1 MLRPIRFAV
10 LMLVAAA
17 LAIPAA
23 SASAAPSE
31 WKTIDVTL
39 QTEQQQSLLLVAG
52 ELPPSAKLPYEGEL
66 AVPAGTQ
73 LQWIGEILG
82 GAASADPELKYV
94 KSTSQGMDL
103 YRFTLTKSRIAQV
116 EGIVQGMSG
125 PDGANFRSTMK
136 WTAWQALPEVR
147 ISHRIPQASQIIS
160 AAPGAIIQPSSTGFS
175 MYTKT
180 VKNPKAGEV
189 IDLSF
194 TYSSPAAGAAAA
206 GGAVSAPSN
215 PAIFVVILGLALG
228 GFGLLIY
235 KVRAKIQPQELPAV
249 KAPRAQASST
259 PAAKSSTPKSAA
271 PQASSSK
278 SASPK
283 STAAGSSRKRKA
295 EPVAPEPE
303 PQPKRIKP
311 AYLIVVVVGLLVVA
325 GVIAGG
331 QGVSA
336 KVVGGTVKKNF
347 GAPSACTAASIPV
360 TANQGV
366 DLGSQADALL
376 DSFIGQE
383 GIGDVV
389 LDLDRSV
396 IDVNFCESSQSEES
410 VRQILSGSGL
420 VSTDAAPA
428 PVASAPS
435 SATVDASGKTQKA
448 TVDTSGGSFAPN
460 QIALKAGVPT
470 EIAFGAAASCITEV
484 IFTEL
489 GIRQDL
495 TAGPATVKLPALE
508 PGTYAFDCPM
518 GHQEGS
524 LIVQ

>member
-10 LMLVAAA
+10 LLLVAAA
-17 LAIPAA
+17 VAIPAA

-31 WKTIDVTL
+31 WKTVDVTL
-39 QTEQQQSLLLVAG
+39 QTDQQQSLLLVAG

-116 EGIVQGMSG
+116 EGVVQGMSG

-160 AAPGAIIQPSSTGFS
+160 AAPGATISAASTGYS

-189 IDLSF
+189 LDLSF
-194 TYSSPAAGAAAA
+194 TYSSPAAGAAGVTGA
-206 GGAVSAPSN
+206 GGTASSPGSN

-235 KVRAKIQPQELPAV
+235 KVRGKIQPHELPTV
-249 KAPRAQASST
+249 KAPRAASSA
-259 PAAKSSTPKSAA
+259 PAAKSVSPKSTTPK
-271 PQASSSK
+271 SSSK
-278 SASPK
+278 SA
-283 STAAGSSRKRKA
+283 AAGSSRKRKA

-336 KVVGGTVKKNF
+336 KVAGGTIKKSF
-347 GAPSACTAASIPV
+347 GAASPCASASIPV
-360 TANQGV
+360 MANQGV
-366 DLGSQADALL
+366 DLGSQGEALL
-376 DSFIGQE
+376 DSFVGQT
-383 GIGDVV
+383 GVGDVV

-396 IDVNFCESSQSEES
+396 IDITFCESSQSEES
-410 VRQILSGSGL
+410 IRKILTGTGL
-420 VSTDAAPA
+420 VSTGAAPA
-428 PVASAPS
+428 PVVSAPS
-435 SATVDASGKTQKA
+435 TATIDASGKVQKA
-448 TVDTSGGSFAPN
+448 AVDTSSGAFAPTT
-460 QIALKAGVPT
+460 ITLKAGIPT

-484 IFTEL
+484 IFAEL
-489 GIRQDL
+489 GVKQDL
-495 TAGPATVKLPALE
+495 TAGPATVKLPALK

>member
-10 LMLVAAA
+10 LLLVAAA
-17 LAIPAA
+17 LAIPAT
-23 SASAAPSE
+23 SASAAPSQ

-52 ELPPSAKLPYEGEL
+52 ELPSSAKLPYEAEL

-82 GAASADPELKYV
+82 GDSSADPELKYV

-103 YRFTLTKSRIAQV
+103 YRFTLTKSRVAQV
-116 EGIVQGMSG
+116 EGVVQGMSG

-160 AAPGAIIQPSSTGFS
+160 AAPGATISPASTGFS

-189 IDLSF
+189 LDLSF

-206 GGAVSAPSN
+206 GGTASTPSSN

-235 KVRAKIQPQELPAV
+235 KVRGKIQPHELPTV

-259 PAAKSSTPKSAA
+259 PAAQSSTPKS
-271 PQASSSK
+271 S
-278 SASPK
+278 SPK
-283 STAAGSSRKRKA
+283 SAAAGSSRKRKA

-336 KVVGGTVKKNF
+336 KVAGGTIKKSF
-347 GAPSACTAASIPV
+347 GAASPCTSASIPV
-360 TANQGV
+360 TASQGV
-366 DLGSQADALL
+366 DLNAQGETLVDA
-376 DSFIGQE
+376 FIGQE

-396 IDVNFCESSQSEES
+396 VDIKFCASSQSEES
-410 VRQILSGSGL
+410 VRKTLTGTGL
-420 VSTDAAPA
+420 VSVGAATA
-428 PVASAPS
+428 SVTSAPT
-435 SATVDASGKTQKA
+435 SATVDASGKIQKA

-460 QIALKAGVPT
+460 QITLKAGIPA

-489 GIRQDL
+489 GIKQDL
-495 TAGPATVKLPALE
+495 TAGPATVKLPALK

-524 LIVQ
+524 LTVQ

>member
-10 LMLVAAA
+10 LVLAAVAIV
-17 LAIPAA
+17 LPAT
-23 SASAAPSE
+23 SAFAAPSE
-31 WKTIDVTL
+31 WKTVDVTM
-39 QTEQQQSLLLVAG
+39 QIEQQQSLLLVSG

-116 EGIVQGMSG
+116 EGIVPGMSG

-160 AAPGAIIQPSSTGFS
+160 AAPGATIQPSGTGFS

-206 GGAVSAPSN
+206 GGSASSPGSN
-215 PAIFVVILGLALG
+215 PAIFVVILGLVLG

-235 KVRAKIQPQELPAV
+235 KVRAKIQPDEVPAV
-249 KAPRAQASST
+249 KAPRAQASAT
-259 PAAKSSTPKSAA
+259 PAAKSSTPKTTAPKSSAA
-271 PQASSSK
+271 S
-278 SASPK
+278 
-283 STAAGSSRKRKA
+283 SSRKRKA

-303 PQPKRIKP
+303 PQPKKIKP

-336 KVVGGTVKKNF
+336 KVAGGTIKKSF
-347 GAPSACTAASIPV
+347 GAASPCTSASIPLM
-360 TANQGV
+360 ANQGV
-366 DLGSQADALL
+366 DLGAQGEKLL

-396 IDVNFCESSQSEES
+396 VDITFCESLQTDES
-410 VRQILSGSGL
+410 IRQILTGTGL
-420 VSTDAAPA
+420 VSTGAAAAPI
-428 PVASAPS
+428 VSAPT
-435 SATVDASGKTQKA
+435 SATIDASGKIQKA

-489 GIRQDL
+489 GIKQDL